1 MRRALGI
8 GAVLVLVQIG
18 LLVGYLVIENTRT
31 APVPFRAEALDLEA
45 PPLAVERAGVAQA
58 LPTGPHLV
66 HFWATWCGPCQ
77 AELPALLAAAEEA
90 ELPLLAVTDEPWA
103 ALVGWFGGTV
113 PPAVVR
119 DASGQGA
126 ADWEV
131 SGLPDTFVV
140 VEGRV
145 VARMGGPRDWH
156 SAEARRFLA
165 EVGR

>member
-8 GAVLVLVQIG
+8 GAVLVLVQAG
-18 LLVGYLVIENTRT
+18 LLVGYLAVERSRS
-31 APVPFRAEALDLEA
+31 APVPFQAEVLDLPA
-45 PPLAVERAGVAQA
+45 PPLAVERAGVPQE
-58 LPTGPHLV
+58 LPTAPHLV

-77 AELPALLAAAEEA
+77 AELPALLAAADETGT
-90 ELPLLAVTDEPWA
+90 PLVAVTDEPWVDLA
-103 ALVGWFGGTV
+103 GWFGGTV

-119 DASGQGA
+119 DPSGRGT

-145 VARMGGPRDWH
+145 VARMGGPRDWRA
-156 SAEARRFLA
+156 AEARRFLA
-165 EVGR
+165 EVGP